1 MRIIPNKAIIND
13 YLIENYTPK
22 TVMWKSDY
30 DLIIESNKDERMF
43 ITFDEFDL
51 NASKVNVIFE
61 PNGGCEDPDD
71 IIDSLNKL
79 RKKSGIDYIDVKT
92 TFRNFWD
99 ENKPNFQRH
108 YEYLKSVMEDNKSY
122 VKDELLRFLDRHGS
136 DIHKILPDFSLNK
149 EDWGYNLNEDYY
161 YLVDAYTLKF
171 KPTEVELRD
180 IEDNFITSFEWSDNN
195 ETE

>member
-30 DLIIESNKDERMF
+30 DLTIEFNEDERIF
-43 ITFDEFDL
+43 IVFDDCDF
-51 NASKVNVIFE
+51 NASKVNVVFE
-61 PNGGCEDPDD
+61 PNRECENSDE
-71 IIDSLNKL
+71 IIDGLNKL

-122 VKDELLRFLDRHGS
+122 VKDELSRFLDRYGN

-161 YLVDAYTLKF
+161 YLVDAYMLKF

-180 IEDNFITSFEWSDNN
+180 IEDNFITSFEWGNCD
-195 ETE
+195 E

>member
-1 MRIIPNKAIIND
+1 
-13 YLIENYTPK
+13 
-22 TVMWKSDY
+22 MWKSDY
-30 DLIIESNKDERMF
+30 DLTIEFNKNERIF

-51 NASKVNVIFE
+51 NASVVNVIFE
-61 PNGGCEDPDD
+61 PNGECENSDD
-71 IIDSLNKL
+71 IIDGLNKL
-79 RKKSGIDYIDVKT
+79 RKKSGIDYINIKT

-122 VKDELLRFLDRHGS
+122 VKDELSRFLDRYGN

-180 IEDNFITSFEWSDNN
+180 IEDNFITSFEWGNCD
-195 ETE
+195 E

>member
-92 TFRNFWD
+92 TFRNFLHTD
-99 ENKPNFQRH
+99 ETNIQRH

-122 VKDELLRFLDRHGS
+122 VKDELSRFLDKYGN

-149 EDWGYNLNEDYY
+149 EDWGYNLNENYY

-180 IEDNFITSFEWSDNN
+180 IEDNFITSFNWSDSD
-195 ETE
+195 E

>member
-13 YLIENYTPK
+13 YLIEYYAPE
-22 TVMWKSDY
+22 TVVWKSDY
-30 DLIIESNKDERMF
+30 DLTIEFNKNERIF

-51 NASKVNVIFE
+51 NASVVNVIFE

>member
-1 MRIIPNKAIIND
+1 MRIIPNKGIIND

>member
-1 MRIIPNKAIIND
+1 M
-13 YLIENYTPK
+13 IEYYAPE
-22 TVMWKSDY
+22 TVVWKSDY
-30 DLIIESNKDERMF
+30 DLTIEFNKNERIF

-51 NASKVNVIFE
+51 NASVVNVIFE
-61 PNGGCEDPDD
+61 PNGECENSDD
-71 IIDSLNKL
+71 IIDGLNKL
-79 RKKSGIDYIDVKT
+79 RKKSGIDYINIKT

-122 VKDELLRFLDRHGS
+122 VKDELSRFLDRYGN

-180 IEDNFITSFEWSDNN
+180 IEDNFITSFEWGNCD
-195 ETE
+195 E

>member
-1 MRIIPNKAIIND
+1 MQIIPNKAIIND
-13 YLIENYTPK
+13 YLIEYYAPE
-22 TVMWKSDY
+22 TVVWKSDY
-30 DLIIESNKDERMF
+30 DLTIEFNKNERIF

-51 NASKVNVIFE
+51 NASVVNVIFE
-61 PNGGCEDPDD
+61 PNGECENSDD
-71 IIDSLNKL
+71 IIDGLNKL
-79 RKKSGIDYIDVKT
+79 RKKSGIDYINIKT

-122 VKDELLRFLDRHGS
+122 VKDELSRFLDRYGN

-161 YLVDAYTLKF
+161 YLVDAYMLKF

>member
-61 PNGGCEDPDD
+61 PNGGCEDPDE
-71 IIDSLNKL
+71 IIDGLNKL

>member
-30 DLIIESNKDERMF
+30 DLTIEFNEDERIF
-43 ITFDEFDL
+43 IVFDDCDF
-51 NASKVNVIFE
+51 NASKVKVVFE
-61 PNGGCEDPDD
+61 PNRECENSDE
-71 IIDSLNKL
+71 IIDGLNKL
-79 RKKSGIDYIDVKT
+79 RKKSGIDYIDVKN
-92 TFRNFWD
+92 TFRNFLHTD
-99 ENKPNFQRH
+99 ETNIQRH

-122 VKDELLRFLDRHGS
+122 VKDELSRFLDRYGN

-161 YLVDAYTLKF
+161 YLVDAYMLKF

>member
-161 YLVDAYTLKF
+161 YLVDAYMLKF

-180 IEDNFITSFEWSDNN
+180 IEDNFITSFEWGNCD
-195 ETE
+195 E